1 MVFDLVSFIA
11 GIAAGGLTGALAG
24 ILHGFE
30 RTADLQERLLRLRKK
45 IDSIDP
51 TIVSSGG
58 QQDAELRATM
68 QGLRAELDSIHE
80 EIRGMYRKTAH

>member
-1 MVFDLVSFIA
+1 MVFDLVSFLA
-11 GIAAGGLTGALAG
+11 GIAAGGLIGVLAG

-30 RTADLQERLLRLRKK
+30 RTADLQESLLRLRNK
-45 IDSIDP
+45 IDSMDP
-51 TIVSSGG
+51 TFVSSGG
-58 QQDAELRATM
+58 QQDELRATM